1 MSKLKAVL
9 ATAGLSA
16 ALGFAG
22 SAAAQSDLS
31 SWYIGGTLGQ
41 SDFKDGCQGL
51 GGCDKKDT
59 AWRVLGGYQFN
70 RNFAA
75 ELGYHD
81 LGKASAAG
89 GDTKG
94 NAWELVGLGAL
105 PLVDRLS
112 AYGKLGVYRGE
123 LKAAAAKET
132 NSDLTYG
139 AGLQYDLTK
148 AVGVR
153 AEWQRY
159 NNMGGG
165 SLAKTDVDVLSAG
178 VIYRFQ

>member
-1 MSKLKAVL
+1 MNKLKAVL
-9 ATAGLSA
+9 ASAGLSA
-16 ALGFAG
+16 ALGFSG
-22 SAAAQSDLS
+22 SAAAQSNLA

-41 SDFKDGCQGL
+41 SDFKDGCQGV

-59 AWRVLGGYQFN
+59 AWGILGGYQFN

-75 ELGYHD
+75 ELGYRD
-81 LGKASAAG
+81 LGKASAPG
-89 GDTKG
+89 LETKA
-94 NAWELVGLGAL
+94 NAVELVGVGAV
-105 PLVDRLS
+105 PLVDRVS

-123 LKAAAAKET
+123 LKAAGAKET

-139 AGLQYDLTK
+139 AGLQYDFTK
-148 AVGVR
+148 QVGVR
-153 AEWQRY
+153 GEWQRY

-165 SLAKTDVDVLSAG
+165 ALAKTDVDVLSVG